1 MATRPGSGN
10 VRGPFGWRVL
20 IGLLLVFVG
29 ALLMFEVTG
38 VLRLGSVV
46 WGGVAVVGAVL
57 FTLVWLRDRAQWWA
71 WIPAGAMMGIAAVL
85 LAPGLL
91 PTLGLDQDR
100 AGPLFLMFLGMG
112 FGLAYAANR
121 AQWWALIPMGSLWT
135 VATVALFESTNEVIG
150 EPGVASV
157 TFFGLAA
164 TFLLVAFAPGGRER
178 IRPWALIP
186 AGVLMLIGVLVAGS
200 FTSILNLIAPLTLM
214 VVGVVLLLTFFF
226 RRR

>member
-1 MATRPGSGN
+1 MSVRSNDGGRGTRRWGM
-10 VRGPFGWRVL
+10 V
-20 IGLLLVFVG
+20 IGVLLVAAG
-29 ALLMFEVTG
+29 ALLAAEATG
-38 VLRLGSVV
+38 LLQL
-46 WGGVAVVGAVL
+46 GAVFWGAAAIAAALL
-57 FTLVWLRDRAQWWA
+57 FTVIWLRDRAQWWA
-71 WIPAGAMMGIAAVL
+71 WIPAGALMGVAAVML
-85 LAPGLL
+85 SPGLL
-91 PTLGLDQDR
+91 PTLGLDQGR
-100 AGPLFLMFLGMG
+100 AGPLFLLFLGMG

-121 AQWWALIPMGSLWT
+121 AQWWALIPMGALWT

-214 VVGVVLLLTFFF
+214 VVGVVLLLNFFF
-226 RRR
+226 QRR